1 MLHTDDTDTRPA
13 FSQIN
18 PPPQNSPCEFF
29 IIQYYSTRILS
40 KQIIYG
46 KTYQEISAQ
55 NHYHQYVTRSKL
67 NSTSSQ
73 SPQLLCML
81 KTDFGIYFRPQH
93 YCTMPRLKN
102 DHMPQYK

>member
-46 KTYQEISAQ
+46 KNIPGNLCTEPLPPICDSLQTEFNLLAKS
-55 NHYHQYVTRSKL
+55 
-67 NSTSSQ
+67 STSLHVKNRLWHLFQ
-73 SPQLLCML
+73 ATALL
-81 KTDFGIYFRPQH
+81 H
-93 YCTMPRLKN
+93 YA
-102 DHMPQYK
+102 